1 MPLFVFDSGF
11 FIFVIPAMIFALY
24 AQNLV
29 NTTFAKY
36 LQVPSRSRRTG
47 AEVARQLL
55 DDAGLSDI
63 AVERTQRSMGDHY
76 DPRAKVIRL
85 SPDVHDG
92 YSVAALGV
100 AAHETGHAVQHDTGY
115 VPLNFRNIIVPAAQI
130 GSQAAIP
137 LFILGIIFSM
147 PGLVDFGIILFS
159 LAVVF
164 QIATL
169 PVEFNAS
176 TRAVALLEGGHYID
190 GVEIEQTKKVL
201 QAAALTYVA
210 AAAMAIAQLMR
221 LLMLRGRRQ

>member
-11 FIFVIPAMIFALY
+11 IIFVIPAMLFALY

-36 LQVPSRSRRTG
+36 LRVPSRSRRTG

-55 DDAGLSDI
+55 DDAGMSDV
-63 AVERTQRSMGDHY
+63 AVERTSRPMGDHY
-76 DPRAKVIRL
+76 DPRTKVVRL

-115 VPLNFRNIIVPAAQI
+115 VPLAFRNVIVPAAQF
-130 GSQAAIP
+130 GSQAAFP
-137 LFILGIIFSM
+137 LFLIGFLFSI
-147 PGLVDFGIILFS
+147 PGLVDFGIILFFI
-159 LAVVF
+159 AVLF
-164 QIATL
+164 QVATL

-176 TRAVALLEGGHYID
+176 TRAVALLESGQYIQ
-190 GVEIEQTKKVL
+190 GEEVAQTRKVL
-201 QAAALTYVA
+201 QAAAMTYVA
-210 AAAMAIAQLMR
+210 AAAMALAQLMR
-221 LLMLRGRRQ
+221 LMMLRGRRQ

>member
-1 MPLFVFDSGF
+1 MPLYVFDSGLI
-11 FIFVIPAMIFALY
+11 IFVIPALLFALY

-29 NTTFAKY
+29 NTTFARY

-55 DDAGLSDI
+55 NDAGLEDV
-63 AVERTQRSMGDHY
+63 AVEKTSRPMGDHY
-76 DPRAKVIRL
+76 DPRAKIIRL

-115 VPLNFRNIIVPAAQI
+115 VPLAFRNVIVPAAQF
-130 GSQAAIP
+130 GSQAAFP
-137 LFILGIIFSM
+137 LFLIGFIFSM

-159 LAVVF
+159 VAVLF

-176 TRAVALLEGGHYID
+176 TRAVALLEAGRYIE
-190 GVEIEQTKKVL
+190 GEEVAQTRKVL
-201 QAAALTYVA
+201 QAAAMTYVA
-210 AAAMAIAQLMR
+210 AAAMALAQLMR
-221 LLMLRGRRQ
+221 LLLLRGRRR